1 MDICVV
7 LPTNQKQI
15 YLLQIFH
22 IAQNLPFY
30 HNFLRMTE
38 ILNYFSAYEHIN
50 LIPDF
55 RHNVAFIFYIFHCAT
70 TYSIKMSFYCYTLDK
85 EYESWT
91 GSHKDLEAYVSWSVF
106 LLVFQLH
113 AIMNK

>member
-1 MDICVV
+1 
-7 LPTNQKQI
+7 
-15 YLLQIFH
+15 
-22 IAQNLPFY
+22 
-30 HNFLRMTE
+30 MTE

-91 GSHKDLEAYVSWSVF
+91 DSHKDLEAYVSWSVF
-106 LLVFQLH
+106 FISIPVTCNH
-113 AIMNK
+113 E